1 MSFFDNR
8 LKLLLIVSVVF
19 VSACATQQP
28 YDYTALQESKPRS
41 IVIIPPSNNTVEV
54 NAPYIFLS
62 TISRPLAEKGYYVFP
77 VSVIDQF
84 LKENGLQTPAEMNTI
99 PLKKIAQHI
108 GADAVLYVTIDSWGQ
123 KYQILASTT
132 IVTSKLK
139 LVDIKTGMTLWEA
152 TAHAEK
158 SSDSGSGSL
167 AGALIAALVT
177 QIAGSVMDQTPQVS
191 RLANNLAINNGKR
204 GLLNGP
210 YAPLKLKE

>member
-1 MSFFDNR
+1 
-8 LKLLLIVSVVF
+8 
-19 VSACATQQP
+19 
-28 YDYTALQESKPRS
+28 
-41 IVIIPPSNNTVEV
+41 
-54 NAPYIFLS
+54 
-62 TISRPLAEKGYYVFP
+62 
-77 VSVIDQF
+77 
-84 LKENGLQTPAEMNTI
+84 MNSI
-99 PLKKIAQHI
+99 PLKKIGQHI

-139 LVDIKTGMTLWEA
+139 LVDVKTGMTLWEA

-210 YAPLKLKE
+210 YAPLELKK